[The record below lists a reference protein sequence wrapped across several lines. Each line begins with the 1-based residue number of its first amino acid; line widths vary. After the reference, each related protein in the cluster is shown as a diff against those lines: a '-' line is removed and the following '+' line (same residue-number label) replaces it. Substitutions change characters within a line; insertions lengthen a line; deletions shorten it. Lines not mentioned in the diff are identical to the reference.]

1 MSDKKQDQSQNWA
14 AFMAIGMT
22 FIVLGMTQHTTAFY
36 FVGITFLLVALTQK
50 ASSNK
55 KDDEE

>member
-1 MSDKKQDQSQNWA
+1 MGEKKREDQNWV
-14 AFMAIGMT
+14 AFIAIGMM
-22 FIVLGMTQHTTAFY
+22 FIVLGMTQHTSAFY

-50 ASSNK
+50 ASANK